1 MSDWSEVKRYTTI
14 GNKALVDIGAICWS
28 VRSCHDTYF
37 SVYNANW
44 EGHEK
49 RGITLI
55 ADVGSNFAYLERQ
68 RSFSGNLKYN
78 TLTIYEWKNNS
89 LYSISFNLDNF
100 DVLYINSTVDM
111 AVSIL
116 KRLDLVGY
124 LRQILVDWL
133 KPLPKTM
140 RLLIIKKYIPDYNE
154 EDEKETIL

>member
-28 VRSCHDTYF
+28 VRSCHDTHF
-37 SVYNANW
+37 SVYGADW

-49 RGITLI
+49 KGITLVV
-55 ADVGSNFAYLERQ
+55 DVGSNFAYLERQ

-78 TLTIYEWKNNS
+78 TLTIYEWRNNA

-100 DVLYINSTVDM
+100 DALYVNSTVDM

-116 KRLDLVGY
+116 KRVNLTEY
-124 LRQILVDWL
+124 LKQILTDWL
-133 KPLPKTM
+133 RPLPKTI
-140 RLLIIKKYIPDYNE
+140 RLLIIKKYIPDYEEENE
-154 EDEKETIL
+154 EENIL